1 MRMSVESSSPCDRGE
16 RVRAIY
22 YTWRKARAFVC
33 AIDRVLGD
41 RLPIVFPQKQIPITA
56 AAAAVV

>member
-1 MRMSVESSSPCDRGE
+1 MRMSVESSSPCD

-56 AAAAVV
+56 AAAAAAVV